1 MSVWKSAPPPD
12 PRITDTEPDRL
23 APLAPPAPMAPRG
36 LGGSGAA
43 VAPSKR
49 LAPITPAIAH
59 SRGELNLARRSD
71 DALQQFHET

>member
-1 MSVWKSAPPPD
+1 
-12 PRITDTEPDRL
+12 
-23 APLAPPAPMAPRG
+23 MAPRG